1 LPIASTA
8 ARFDYEAPAE
18 LFIARTRH
26 KHGAVHFHRF
36 DKAAEVIRFAIEELP
51 PPVLMGTTL
60 EVNEERYGGQ
70 QIQELYD
77 SSAYTLT
84 RPQSK

>member
-1 LPIASTA
+1 LVITSTA
-8 ARFDYEAPAE
+8 ACLDYEAPAE
-18 LFIARTRH
+18 LFIARTRR
-26 KHGAVHFHRF
+26 KLGAVRFHRF
-36 DKAAEVIRFAIEELP
+36 DKAAEAIRFAIEELP
-51 PPVLMGTTL
+51 PAVLMGTTL
-60 EVNEERYGGQ
+60 EVNEERYDGH